1 MVKHCRCQTTRR
13 LLALH
18 HPGPL
23 EDALELWAAA
33 VRFGWRHEEEGVHTF
48 SVELGPG
55 RRFCSIAEVADFIRG
70 LIPDA
75 FAEVRAQWVDEPPS
89 RLDSLHWDG
98 AAPLYAMAPLP
109 SSPLLWI
116 LQNRGIETWFQPI
129 RRVRDGK
136 LWGYECLMRAHD
148 AAGRPHG
155 PEELIGWAR
164 QEHLLFALDRLA
176 RELHVEHAAASGAPP
191 GTHFFINF
199 LPTVIYD
206 PEVCLRSTVAA
217 ASRAGLAPS
226 QIVFEV
232 VETEKIPDRD
242 HLRHILDYYR
252 KRGFRVA
259 LDDLGA
265 GSADLVLLGD
275 LAPDLIK
282 IERELIVKATT
293 SSIHRAICHSIAA
306 IGREDHRL
314 VLAEGVETEQQ
325 WRFARE
331 LEVDLV
337 QGYLFGKPQPLPE
350 GLAGQVE

>member
-1 MVKHCRCQTTRR
+1 MAEHCRCQSKRR

-18 HPGPL
+18 YPGPL

-48 SVELGPG
+48 GIELGPD
-55 RRFCSIAEVADFIRG
+55 RRFCSIAELAGFIRG
-70 LIPDA
+70 LVPDA
-75 FAEVRAQWVDEPPS
+75 FPEILAQWLDEPPH
-89 RLDSLHWDG
+89 RLDSLTWDA

-136 LWGYECLMRAHD
+136 LWGYECLMRARD
-148 AAGRPHG
+148 AAGGLHG

-176 RELHVEHAAASGAPP
+176 RELHVQHAAAAGAPP
-191 GTHFFINF
+191 ETRFFINF

-217 ASRAGLAPS
+217 ALRTGLAPS

-232 VETEKIPDRD
+232 VETEKIPDRN
-242 HLRHILDYYR
+242 HLRQILDYYR

-265 GSADLVLLGD
+265 GNADLVLLGD

-282 IERELIVKATT
+282 IERELIAKAGT
-293 SSIHRAICHSIAA
+293 SSIHRAICHSIAD
-306 IGREDHRL
+306 IGRQEQKL
-314 VLAEGVETEQQ
+314 VLAEGVESEEQ
-325 WRFARE
+325 WHFVRE

-337 QGYLFGKPQPLPE
+337 QGFLFGKPQPLP
-350 GLAGQVE
+350 AQ